1 MPKIIHITRIN
12 ARTSRII
19 RVNNPNAGSVT
30 VSIIFKLGRPYK
42 LTELKVVALNEW
54 QTDKNCLPLWHLI
67 AGTNSVPIERPF
79 IYGQRIPGMK
89 PEVAGARAQLLQP
102 GVTYRLF
109 VTDGSAKGQHD
120 FQAVAK

>member
-1 MPKIIHITRIN
+1 
-12 ARTSRII
+12 
-19 RVNNPNAGSVT
+19 VT